1 MGAALRRFGGLRWK
15 ATTRSGTSG
24 EGRPHARRFMR
35 ASVLKEYALAT
46 AEDGPRFALVPVP
59 QRTQFLRH
67 ALSWRSAR
75 GGGAVTATG
84 TLFAATADGELST
97 GSNCSKTDWVVEFT
111 PASAPGVE

>member
-15 ATTRSGTSG
+15 ATTRSGT
-24 EGRPHARRFMR
+24 R
-35 ASVLKEYALAT
+35 AEDGPTVAGLSEHSVLKECALAI
-46 AEDGPRFALVPVP
+46 AEDGPRFGLDQVP

-111 PASAPGVE
+111 SA

>member
-1 MGAALRRFGGLRWK
+1 
-15 ATTRSGTSG
+15 
-24 EGRPHARRFMR
+24 
-35 ASVLKEYALAT
+35 VLKEYALAI
-46 AEDGPRFALVPVP
+46 AEDGPRFAFDQVP

-111 PASAPGVE
+111 PASAPVWSRCDE